1 MKILITGGVGF
12 VAGHLAAEMT
22 SSGYDVWLSDC
33 VDSDRQNYIKAD
45 LTDFHD
51 VRELVSSVKPEALIH
66 LGAISFVPDAAK
78 DKNLLQRVNVDGTE
92 NLLSAVLSEA
102 PQAKFLFVSTAQVLM
117 EHPSPYA
124 MSKLAGERLLLDYCT
139 KGLNGMIARPANH
152 TGPGQGTKFVV
163 PAFIKQA
170 LEIKKGLR
178 KNFTVGNLNSIRD
191 FTDVRDVVKAYRLIL
206 EKGKSSEI
214 YQIGSPVR
222 MPMRELLFHIA
233 RLAGVPAYYEQDSF
247 LWRPTDESPLLDT
260 TNTQE
265 LGWNACIPF
274 SQTISDI
281 YSHAEP
287 S

>member
-1 MKILITGGVGF
+1 MKILITGGAGF
-12 VAGHLAAEMT
+12 VAGYLAAEMT
-22 SSGYDVWLSDC
+22 SSCYDVWLSDC

-45 LTDFHD
+45 LTDFQD
-51 VRELVSSVKPEALIH
+51 VRELVSSVKPDALIH
-66 LGAISFVPDAAK
+66 LGAISFVPDADK

-92 NLLSAVLSEA
+92 NILSAVLSVV

-117 EHPSPYA
+117 EHTSPYA

-178 KNFTVGNLNSIRD
+178 KNFTVGNLDSIRD
-191 FTDVRDVVKAYRLIL
+191 FTDVRDIVRAYRIIL

-233 RLAGVPAYYEQDSF
+233 RLAGVPACYEQDSS
-247 LWRPTDESPLLDT
+247 LWRPTDESLLLDT
-260 TNTQE
+260 TSIE
-265 LGWNACIPF
+265 SLGWSATIPL
-274 SQTISDI
+274 SQTISDML
-281 YSHAEP
+281 SHPIEK
-287 S
+287 

>member
-1 MKILITGGVGF
+1 MKILITGGAGF
-12 VAGHLAAEMT
+12 VAGYLAAEMT
-22 SSGYDVWLSDC
+22 SSCYDVWLSDC

-45 LTDFHD
+45 LTDFQD
-51 VRELVSSVKPEALIH
+51 VCELVSSVKPDALIH
-66 LGAISFVPDAAK
+66 LGAISFVPDADK

-92 NLLSAVLSEA
+92 NILSAVLSVV
-102 PQAKFLFVSTAQVLM
+102 PQAKFLFISTAQVLM

-178 KNFTVGNLNSIRD
+178 KNFTVGNLDSIRD
-191 FTDVRDVVKAYRLIL
+191 FTDVRDIVRAYRLIL
-206 EKGKSSEI
+206 EKGKSSEV
-214 YQIGSPVR
+214 YQIGSPAR

-233 RLAGVPAYYEQDSF
+233 RLAGVPACYEQDSS
-247 LWRPTDESPLLDT
+247 LWRPTDESLLLDT
-260 TNTQE
+260 TSIE
-265 LGWNACIPF
+265 SLGWSATIPL
-274 SQTISDI
+274 SQTISDML
-281 YSHAEP
+281 SHPIEK
-287 S
+287 

>member
-1 MKILITGGVGF
+1 MKILITGGAGF
-12 VAGHLAAEMT
+12 VAGYLAAEMT
-22 SSGYDVWLSDC
+22 SSCYDVWLSDC

-45 LTDFHD
+45 LIDSQD
-51 VRELVSSVKPEALIH
+51 VRELVSSVKPDALIH
-66 LGAISFVPDAAK
+66 LGAISFVPDADK

-92 NLLSAVLSEA
+92 NILSAVLSVV

-178 KNFTVGNLNSIRD
+178 KNFTVGNLDSIRD
-191 FTDVRDVVKAYRLIL
+191 FTDVRDIVRAYRLIL

-214 YQIGSPVR
+214 YQIGSPAR

-233 RLAGVPAYYEQDSF
+233 RLAGVPACYEQDSS
-247 LWRPTDESPLLDT
+247 LWRPTDESLLLDT
-260 TNTQE
+260 TSIE
-265 LGWNACIPF
+265 SLGWSATIPL
-274 SQTISDI
+274 SQTISDML
-281 YSHAEP
+281 SHPIEK
-287 S
+287 

>member
-1 MKILITGGVGF
+1 MKILITGGAGF
-12 VAGHLAAEMT
+12 VAGYLAAEMA
-22 SSGYDVWLSDC
+22 SSCYDVWLSDC

-45 LTDFHD
+45 LTDFQD
-51 VRELVSSVKPEALIH
+51 VRELVSSVKPDALIH
-66 LGAISFVPDAAK
+66 LGAISFVPDADK

-92 NLLSAVLSEA
+92 NILSAVLSVV

-139 KGLNGMIARPANH
+139 KGLNGTIARPANH

-178 KNFTVGNLNSIRD
+178 NHFTVGNLDSIRD
-191 FTDVRDVVKAYRLIL
+191 FTDVRDIVRAYRLIL

-214 YQIGSPVR
+214 YQIGSPAR

-233 RLAGVPAYYEQDSF
+233 RLAGVPACYEQDSS
-247 LWRPTDESPLLDT
+247 LWRPTDESLLLDT
-260 TNTQE
+260 TSIE
-265 LGWNACIPF
+265 SLGWSATIPL
-274 SQTISDI
+274 SQTISDML
-281 YSHAEP
+281 SHPIEK
-287 S
+287 

>member
-1 MKILITGGVGF
+1 MKILITGGAGF
-12 VAGHLAAEMT
+12 VAGYLAAEMT
-22 SSGYDVWLSDC
+22 SSCYDVWLSDC

-45 LTDFHD
+45 LIDSQD
-51 VRELVSSVKPEALIH
+51 VRELVSSVKPDALIH
-66 LGAISFVPDAAK
+66 LGAISFVPDADK

-92 NLLSAVLSEA
+92 NILSAVLSVV

-178 KNFTVGNLNSIRD
+178 KNFTVGNLDSIRD
-191 FTDVRDVVKAYRLIL
+191 FTDVRDIVRAYRLIL

-214 YQIGSPVR
+214 YQIGSPAR

-233 RLAGVPAYYEQDSF
+233 RLAGVPACYEQDSS
-247 LWRPTDESPLLDT
+247 LWRPTDESLLLDT
-260 TNTQE
+260 TSIE
-265 LGWNACIPF
+265 SLGWSATIPL
-274 SQTISDI
+274 SQTISDML
-281 YSHAEP
+281 SHP
-287 S
+287 I

>member
-1 MKILITGGVGF
+1 MKILITGGAGF
-12 VAGHLAAEMT
+12 VAGYLAAEMT
-22 SSGYDVWLSDC
+22 SSCYDVWLSDC

-45 LTDFHD
+45 LTDFQD
-51 VRELVSSVKPEALIH
+51 VRELVSSVKPDALIH
-66 LGAISFVPDAAK
+66 LGAISFVPDADK

-92 NLLSAVLSEA
+92 NILSAVLSVV

-139 KGLNGMIARPANH
+139 KGLNGTIARPANH

-178 KNFTVGNLNSIRD
+178 NHFTVGNLDSIRD
-191 FTDVRDVVKAYRLIL
+191 FTDVRDIVRAYRLIL

-214 YQIGSPVR
+214 YQIGSPAR

-233 RLAGVPAYYEQDSF
+233 RLAGVPACYEQDSS
-247 LWRPTDESPLLDT
+247 LWRPTDESLLLDT
-260 TNTQE
+260 TSIE
-265 LGWNACIPF
+265 SLGWSATIPL
-274 SQTISDI
+274 SQTISDML
-281 YSHAEP
+281 SHPIEK
-287 S
+287 

>member
-1 MKILITGGVGF
+1 MKILITGGAGF
-12 VAGHLAAEMT
+12 VAGYLATEMT
-22 SSGYDVWLSDC
+22 SSCYDVWLSDC

-45 LTDFHD
+45 LTDFQD
-51 VRELVSSVKPEALIH
+51 VRELVLSVKPDALIH
-66 LGAISFVPDAAK
+66 LGAISFVPDADK

-92 NLLSAVLSEA
+92 NILSAVLSVV

-139 KGLNGMIARPANH
+139 KGLNGTIARPANH

-178 KNFTVGNLNSIRD
+178 KNFTVGNLDSIRD
-191 FTDVRDVVKAYRLIL
+191 FTDVRDIVRAYRLIL

-214 YQIGSPVR
+214 YQIGSPAR

-233 RLAGVPAYYEQDSF
+233 RLAGVPACYEQDSS
-247 LWRPTDESPLLDT
+247 LWRPTDESLLLDT
-260 TNTQE
+260 TSIE
-265 LGWNACIPF
+265 SLGWSATIPL
-274 SQTISDI
+274 SQTISDML
-281 YSHAEP
+281 SHPIEK
-287 S
+287 

>member
-1 MKILITGGVGF
+1 MKILITGGAGF
-12 VAGHLAAEMT
+12 VAGYLAAEMT
-22 SSGYDVWLSDC
+22 SSCYDVWLSDC

-45 LTDFHD
+45 LTDFQD
-51 VRELVSSVKPEALIH
+51 VRELVSSVKPDALIH
-66 LGAISFVPDAAK
+66 LGAISFVPDADK

-92 NLLSAVLSEA
+92 NILSAVLSVV

-139 KGLNGMIARPANH
+139 KGLNGTIARPANH

-178 KNFTVGNLNSIRD
+178 KNFTVGNLDSIRD
-191 FTDVRDVVKAYRLIL
+191 FTDVRDIVRAYRLIL

-214 YQIGSPVR
+214 YQIGSPAR

-233 RLAGVPAYYEQDSF
+233 RLAGVPACYEQDSS
-247 LWRPTDESPLLDT
+247 LWRPTDESLLLDT
-260 TNTQE
+260 TSIE
-265 LGWNACIPF
+265 SLGWSATIPL
-274 SQTISDI
+274 SQTISDML
-281 YSHAEP
+281 SHPIEK
-287 S
+287 

>member
-1 MKILITGGVGF
+1 MKILITGGAGF
-12 VAGHLAAEMT
+12 VAGYLAAEMA
-22 SSGYDVWLSDC
+22 SSCYDVWLSDC

-45 LTDFHD
+45 LTDFQD
-51 VRELVSSVKPEALIH
+51 VRELVSSVKPDALIH
-66 LGAISFVPDAAK
+66 LGAISFVPDADK

-92 NLLSAVLSEA
+92 NILSAVLSVV

-139 KGLNGMIARPANH
+139 KGLNGTIARPANH

-178 KNFTVGNLNSIRD
+178 KNFTVGNLDSIRD
-191 FTDVRDVVKAYRLIL
+191 FTDVRDIVRAYRLIL

-214 YQIGSPVR
+214 YQIGSPAR

-233 RLAGVPAYYEQDSF
+233 RLAGVPACYEQDSS
-247 LWRPTDESPLLDT
+247 LWRPTDESLLLDT
-260 TNTQE
+260 TSIE
-265 LGWNACIPF
+265 SLGWSATIPL
-274 SQTISDI
+274 SQTISDML
-281 YSHAEP
+281 SHP
-287 S
+287 I